1 MKFPLLIIYGYMFL
15 FANIHAQKT
24 DRATTIEKLIKNQFA
39 LYPKMEARDLYKFL
53 HQAAMG
59 SEHAVKDTNAVKT
72 WMEREVAGLDTTIQN
87 EFMEPLSPDGRLARV
102 NLRPYIKKGK
112 APASLLKAFVVTAN
126 KYPGSKEKLINYL
139 KTAKEMIARKEIPLE
154 ENIFNSLT
162 EELSKSGYPAIHHSL
177 TYEQIYKPAYRVI
190 DTKYLEPEK

>member
-1 MKFPLLIIYGYMFL
+1 MKFPILILYGYMFL

-24 DRATTIEKLIKNQFA
+24 EGSTTIEKLIKNQFA

-59 SEHAVKDTNAVKT
+59 SEHAVKDTNAVKA
-72 WMEREVAGLDTTIQN
+72 WMEREVAGLDTTIN
-87 EFMEPLSPDGRLARV
+87 NDFMEQLSPDGRLARV

-112 APASLLKAFVVTAN
+112 APASLLKAFVVTGN
-126 KYPGSKEKLINYL
+126 KYPGSKEKLIQYL
-139 KTAKEMIARKEIPLE
+139 KTAKEMIAHKEIPVE

-162 EELSKSGYPAIHHSL
+162 EELSKSGYPAIHHSI
-177 TYEQIYKPAYRVI
+177 TYEQIYKPAYRVV